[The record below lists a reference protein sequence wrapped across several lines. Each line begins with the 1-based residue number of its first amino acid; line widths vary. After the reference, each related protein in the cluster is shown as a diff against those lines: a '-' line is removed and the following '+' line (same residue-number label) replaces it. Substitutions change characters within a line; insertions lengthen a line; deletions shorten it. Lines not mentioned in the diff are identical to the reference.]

1 MFGKEELIP
10 ILISFF
16 LSGLGITYLGDIK
29 KGIGIFAIFIFL
41 NILGLLINGWFSDIS
56 VIVWIAGLYLTYKE
70 VQAVNGY

>member
-16 LSGLGITYLGDIK
+16 LPGLGITYLRDIK

-70 VQAVNGY
+70 VRAVNGY